1 MEQRQAWFAR
11 HAVAAA
17 GVPFARCAMRCAPP
31 CNPSGCAP
39 LPREGCSWGAV
50 TDLCGCCSVCAAG
63 EGEPCGGR
71 GGGPGGRCAPGM
83 ECVKKAKRQAGQC
96 VCKNDGEVCGSDG
109 KSYGSSCQLRA
120 AGAAVRQVRKGACD
134 QGESPRITIP
144 PKDIWNISGAQVY
157 LSCEVIGVPTPLL
170 TWKKVSSGHRREKVE
185 LLPGDRDNLAV
196 QTRGGPEKHE
206 VTGWVLISPL
216 GKEEG
221 GEYEC
226 HAANAKG
233 EAVAMATIHVV
244 ESLKDIPTPSL
255 GMKQAHRPDRG
266 PMK

>member
-1 MEQRQAWFAR
+1 MLQPSLLPLCLLLVVPCIALAPAR
-11 HAVAAA
+11 PVR
-17 GVPFARCAMRCAPP
+17 GCPP

-39 LPREGCSWGAV
+39 LPREGCAWAAV
-50 TDLCGCCSVCAAG
+50 TDVCGCCSVCAAG
-63 EGEPCGGR
+63 EREPCGGR
-71 GGGPGGRCAPGM
+71 GGGGSGGRCAPGM
-83 ECVKKAKRQAGQC
+83 ECVKKSKRQAGQC

-109 KSYGSSCQLRA
+109 KTYGSSCQLRA

-134 QGESPRITIP
+134 QAPRITIP

-170 TWKKVSSGHRREKVE
+170 TWKKVVTSGHRREKVE

-216 GKEEG
+216 GQEEG

-255 GMKQAHRPDRG
+255 GETETS
-266 PMK
+266 

>member
-1 MEQRQAWFAR
+1 MLGNLCLVHAIHSWLPISLSGTNPIVQKCRAEQVKGQKY
-11 HAVAAA
+11 
-17 GVPFARCAMRCAPP
+17 
-31 CNPSGCAP
+31 
-39 LPREGCSWGAV
+39 
-50 TDLCGCCSVCAAG
+50 
-63 EGEPCGGR
+63 
-71 GGGPGGRCAPGM
+71 GGGG
-83 ECVKKAKRQAGQC
+83 AGQC

-134 QGESPRITIP
+134 QAPRITIP